1 LKKQEK
7 AILSFI
13 GAILG
18 IIFIVFGGLW
28 LYEGSFT
35 LTITKYSTFLNL
47 FLTSIIALITILYY
61 LATKNIA
68 DSTNE
73 SARASREIA
82 ETTIMLEKEKLTY
95 ELIREW
101 SYDKKLLTLKREKIG
116 EHFLNVESGMFD
128 YKKGIE
134 FIEYFNSFFDYF
146 TIVDGLM
153 ENKKINKE
161 LYLKILSREIVNF
174 WNNEY
179 EDNNKVVSKI
189 RDKYRKDGR
198 NLPVISTFDAL
209 RKIVNLA
216 EDEIKVPHTNYF

>member
-1 LKKQEK
+1 MKKQEK
-7 AILSFI
+7 IIISSI
-13 GAILG
+13 GIISGAI
-18 IIFIVFGGLW
+18 FVAFGCLW
-28 LYEGSFT
+28 LYEGSLTFT
-35 LTITKYSTFLNL
+35 IIKYSTFLNL

-61 LATKNIA
+61 LSTKNIA
-68 DSTNE
+68 ESTKE

-116 EHFLNVESGMFD
+116 EHFLNVESPKFD
-128 YKKGIE
+128 YQKGIE

-153 ENKKINKE
+153 ENKKIDKE

-174 WNNEY
+174 CGNEY
-179 EDNNKVVSKI
+179 IDNIKVVNKI
-189 RDKYRKDGR
+189 RDKYRKER
-198 NLPVISTFDAL
+198 RSLPIISTFDAL